1 MKPLRFPRYM
11 KPRKKP
17 VLMYGA
23 QGQVWIC
30 LPYWTT
36 AIWFYVGVLALA
48 AIVGVMAGA
57 AVWDL
62 THWK

>member
-1 MKPLRFPRYM
+1 
-11 KPRKKP
+11 
-17 VLMYGA
+17 MYGA